1 MKINKVTDVEGLFQV
16 VEECKGEVELIT
28 GEGDR
33 LNLKSKL
40 CQIISLSS
48 IFPMMS
54 EIPNLEIVAHEP
66 EDMEKIAL
74 FLFQ

>member
-1 MKINKVTDVEGLFQV
+1 MKIDKVTDVEGFFRV
-16 VEECKGEVELIT
+16 VDSCKGEVELVT

-40 CQIISLSS
+40 CQLISLSN
-48 IFPMMS
+48 IFPMAS
-54 EIPNLEIVAHEP
+54 EIPNLEVVAHEP
-66 EDMEKIAL
+66 EDMQKIAE

>member
-1 MKINKVTDVEGLFQV
+1 MKINKVTDVKGLFQV

-66 EDMEKIAL
+66 EDMERIAS

>member
-1 MKINKVTDVEGLFQV
+1 MKINRVTNVEGLFQV

-66 EDMEKIAL
+66 EDMEKIAS